1 MNSPTDIPAQPF
13 DRRAIPADARESW
26 WTALDGHSIRLIDWP
41 KPDGPCRGSIL
52 FLPGRGDAYEKYLET
67 LEHWRCKGWQV
78 TAADWRGQAF
88 SGRLGL
94 DAYAGHIDD
103 FLIWVDD
110 LGQFWADWK
119 TRMPGPHV
127 LAAHSMGGHLA
138 LRATA
143 EGKVDP
149 VALVL
154 SAPMLGLHPGF
165 VPDALKHALARL
177 MTSVGDPRRL
187 AWKWSEKPGQPPEGR
202 EKLLTHDHV
211 RYEDEQWWRDH
222 RPQIAMGPASW
233 GWIESAIASIRYLKK
248 PGLLEG
254 VTIPVLFVATRE
266 DALVDYSAIARAAD
280 RIENARLVAFGSQAR
295 HEILR
300 EADSVREQALA
311 QIDEFLADLVPIS
324 G

>member
-1 MNSPTDIPAQPF
+1 
-13 DRRAIPADARESW
+13 
-26 WTALDGHSIRLIDWP
+26 
-41 KPDGPCRGSIL
+41 L

-103 FLIWVDD
+103 FSIWVDD

-248 PGLLEG
+248 PGLLES

-266 DALVDYSAIARAAD
+266 DALVDYSAIARAAG